1 MADDLRNIFISHRH
15 EDDPG
20 LGKFK
25 SLLEKNGMRVRD
37 YSVSSDN
44 PNNAH
49 SEEYIKSKI
58 LKPRIEACG
67 CFVVYISP
75 HTKDSPYVNW
85 EIEYAH
91 RLGKRIVG
99 VWAHG
104 EKGCEIPKAL
114 DDYADAIVG
123 WAGDSI
129 VDAINGKI
137 NGWNNPDGSEC
148 GSRDIER
155 YSCGK

>member
-1 MADDLRNIFISHRH
+1 MADDIRNIFISHIH

-25 SLLEKNGMRVRD
+25 SLAKKNGIEVRD
-37 YSVSSDN
+37 YSVSADN

-67 CFVVYISP
+67 CLVVYVSSR
-75 HTKDSPYVNW
+75 TKDSPYVDW
-85 EIEYAH
+85 EIRYAQQ
-91 RLGKRIVG
+91 LGKRIIG

-104 EKGCEIPKAL
+104 EKGCELPKAL
-114 DDYADAIVG
+114 DEYANADCWLG
-123 WAGDSI
+123 WRPHRRCD
-129 VDAINGKI
+129 
-137 NGWNNPDGSEC
+137 
-148 GSRDIER
+148 
-155 YSCGK
+155 